1 MRFILTPTRL
11 RGPRLTA
18 PLLEVCLLW
27 LLSSAAAFAQPARIV
42 STSPSIT
49 ESLFA
54 LGLGD
59 RVVGVSTYCHYPPA
73 VLHLAKIG
81 TFIKPDAEKIAL
93 LRPDLVVVQKAK
105 SAQPL
110 PGRLAA
116 LGIKYVEV
124 EPGSLAEVYST
135 IQDIGRAT
143 GVEDRAQRLI
153 GDIRKRLDAIHAEAS
168 GGSRPTVLLIVG
180 RDPGLLS
187 NLIGVGP
194 GAYLD
199 ELIEIAGGRN
209 VLADSKVTYPRI
221 SMETVVRTDPE
232 VILDA
237 GAMGTTQN
245 DGTKGENELKQPWI
259 SHRELRAVRN
269 GLVFGLTSEALV
281 VPGPRVVEAVEI
293 ISQRIREAR
302 PPPVTDL
309 LEARDIAFAYGPNV
323 ILESAGFSAASGEF
337 VALLGLN
344 GAGKSTLLDI
354 LAGLRAAQSGS
365 VRIEGRELSQWSA
378 RDRAQTHQPLAARH
392 PRRASLH
399 RGADCADG
407 PLCSRRRV
415 V

>member
-1 MRFILTPTRL
+1 VRRNII
-11 RGPRLTA
+11 
-18 PLLEVCLLW
+18 LW
-27 LLSSAAAFAQPARIV
+27 LLSLAAAFAQPARIV

-59 RVVGVSTYCHYPPA
+59 RVVGVSSYCRYPPA
-73 VLHLAKIG
+73 VLKLAKIG
-81 TFIKPDAEKIAL
+81 SFIKPDAEKIAL

-116 LGIKYVEV
+116 LGIKYLEV
-124 EPGSLAEVYST
+124 EPGSLADVYST

-143 GVEDRAQRLI
+143 GVPDRAQRVI
-153 GDIRKRLDAIHAEAS
+153 ADIRKRLDTIHAEAS
-168 GGSRPTVLLIVG
+168 NRSRPTVLLIVG

-209 VLADSKVTYPRI
+209 VLADSKVAYPRI

-245 DGTKGENELKQPWI
+245 DGTKGENELKQPWLL
-259 SHRELRAVRN
+259 HRELRAVRN

-281 VPGPRVVEAVEI
+281 VPGPRVVDAVEI
-293 ISQRIREAR
+293 ISRRIREAR
-302 PPPVTDL
+302 PP
-309 LEARDIAFAYGPNV
+309 R
-323 ILESAGFSAASGEF
+323 
-337 VALLGLN
+337 
-344 GAGKSTLLDI
+344 
-354 LAGLRAAQSGS
+354 
-365 VRIEGRELSQWSA
+365 
-378 RDRAQTHQPLAARH
+378 
-392 PRRASLH
+392 
-399 RGADCADG
+399 
-407 PLCSRRRV
+407 
-415 V
+415 

>member
-1 MRFILTPTRL
+1 VRRNII
-11 RGPRLTA
+11 
-18 PLLEVCLLW
+18 LW
-27 LLSSAAAFAQPARIV
+27 LLSLAAAFAQPARIV

-59 RVVGVSTYCHYPPA
+59 RVVGVSSYCRYPPA
-73 VLHLAKIG
+73 VLKLAKIG
-81 TFIKPDAEKIAL
+81 SFIKPDAEKIAL

-116 LGIKYVEV
+116 LGIKYLEV
-124 EPGSLAEVYST
+124 EPGSLADVYST

-143 GVEDRAQRLI
+143 GVPDRAQRVI
-153 GDIRKRLDAIHAEAS
+153 ADIRKRLDAIHAEAS
-168 GGSRPTVLLIVG
+168 NRSRPTVLLIVG

-209 VLADSKVTYPRI
+209 VLADSKVAYPRI

-245 DGTKGENELKQPWI
+245 DGTKGENELKQPWLL
-259 SHRELRAVRN
+259 HRELRAVRN

-281 VPGPRVVEAVEI
+281 VPGPRVVDAVEI
-293 ISQRIREAR
+293 ISRRIREAR
-302 PPPVTDL
+302 PP
-309 LEARDIAFAYGPNV
+309 R
-323 ILESAGFSAASGEF
+323 
-337 VALLGLN
+337 
-344 GAGKSTLLDI
+344 
-354 LAGLRAAQSGS
+354 
-365 VRIEGRELSQWSA
+365 
-378 RDRAQTHQPLAARH
+378 
-392 PRRASLH
+392 
-399 RGADCADG
+399 
-407 PLCSRRRV
+407 
-415 V
+415 

>member
-1 MRFILTPTRL
+1 MRRNI
-11 RGPRLTA
+11 
-18 PLLEVCLLW
+18 LLW

-73 VLHLAKIG
+73 VSNLAKIG
-81 TFIKPDAEKIAL
+81 TFIKPDAEKIAQ

-143 GVEDRAQRLI
+143 GVQDRAQRLI
-153 GDIRKRLDAIHAEAS
+153 GDIRKRLDAIHAGSS
-168 GGSRPTVLLIVG
+168 GASRPTVLLIVG
-180 RDPGLLS
+180 RDPGMLT

-209 VLADSKVTYPRI
+209 VLADSKLTYPRI
-221 SMETVVRTDPE
+221 SLETVVRTDPE

-245 DGTKGENELKQPWI
+245 DGTKGENELKQPWMAAPRI
-259 SHRELRAVRN
+259 ACCPQRT
-269 GLVFGLTSEALV
+269 VFGLTSEALV
-281 VPGPRVVEAVEI
+281 VPGPRVVDAVEI
-293 ISQRIREAR
+293 ISRRIREA
-302 PPPVTDL
+302 
-309 LEARDIAFAYGPNV
+309 
-323 ILESAGFSAASGEF
+323 
-337 VALLGLN
+337 
-344 GAGKSTLLDI
+344 
-354 LAGLRAAQSGS
+354 
-365 VRIEGRELSQWSA
+365 
-378 RDRAQTHQPLAARH
+378 QP
-392 PRRASLH
+392 H
-399 RGADCADG
+399 R
-407 PLCSRRRV
+407 
-415 V
+415 

>member
-1 MRFILTPTRL
+1 MRRNII
-11 RGPRLTA
+11 
-18 PLLEVCLLW
+18 LW
-27 LLSSAAAFAQPARIV
+27 LLSLAAAFAQPARIV

-59 RVVGVSTYCHYPPA
+59 RVVGVSSYCRYPPA
-73 VLHLAKIG
+73 VLKLAKIG
-81 TFIKPDAEKIAL
+81 SFIKPDAEKIAL

-116 LGIKYVEV
+116 LGIKYLEV
-124 EPGSLAEVYST
+124 EPGSLADVYST

-143 GVEDRAQRLI
+143 GVPDRAQRVI
-153 GDIRKRLDAIHAEAS
+153 ADIRKRLDAIHAEAPNR
-168 GGSRPTVLLIVG
+168 SRPTVLLIVG

-209 VLADSKVTYPRI
+209 VLADSKVAYPRI

-245 DGTKGENELKQPWI
+245 DGTKGENELKQPWLL
-259 SHRELRAVRN
+259 HRELRAVRN

-281 VPGPRVVEAVEI
+281 VPGPRVVDAVEI
-293 ISQRIREAR
+293 ISRRIREAR
-302 PPPVTDL
+302 PP
-309 LEARDIAFAYGPNV
+309 R
-323 ILESAGFSAASGEF
+323 
-337 VALLGLN
+337 
-344 GAGKSTLLDI
+344 
-354 LAGLRAAQSGS
+354 
-365 VRIEGRELSQWSA
+365 
-378 RDRAQTHQPLAARH
+378 
-392 PRRASLH
+392 
-399 RGADCADG
+399 
-407 PLCSRRRV
+407 
-415 V
+415 

>member
-1 MRFILTPTRL
+1 VRRNI
-11 RGPRLTA
+11 
-18 PLLEVCLLW
+18 LLW
-27 LLSSAAAFAQPARIV
+27 LLCAAAAFAQPARIV

-81 TFIKPDAEKIAL
+81 TFIKPDAEKIAQ

-135 IQDIGRAT
+135 IQEIGRAT
-143 GVEDRAQRLI
+143 GVPDRAQRLI
-153 GDIRKRLDAIHAEAS
+153 ADIRKRLDAIHAAAS
-168 GGSRPTVLLIVG
+168 GASRPTVLLIVG

-187 NLIGVGP
+187 NLIGVAP

-209 VLADSKVTYPRI
+209 VLADSKVTYPKI

-245 DGTKGENELKQPWI
+245 DGTKGEKELKQPWLL
-259 SHRELRAVRN
+259 HRELRAVRN

-281 VPGPRVVEAVEI
+281 VPGPRVVDAVEI
-293 ISQRIREAR
+293 ISRRIREAR
-302 PPPVTDL
+302 PP
-309 LEARDIAFAYGPNV
+309 R
-323 ILESAGFSAASGEF
+323 
-337 VALLGLN
+337 
-344 GAGKSTLLDI
+344 
-354 LAGLRAAQSGS
+354 
-365 VRIEGRELSQWSA
+365 
-378 RDRAQTHQPLAARH
+378 
-392 PRRASLH
+392 
-399 RGADCADG
+399 
-407 PLCSRRRV
+407 
-415 V
+415 

>member
-1 MRFILTPTRL
+1 VRRNII
-11 RGPRLTA
+11 
-18 PLLEVCLLW
+18 LW
-27 LLSSAAAFAQPARIV
+27 LLSLAAAFAQPARIV

-59 RVVGVSTYCHYPPA
+59 RVVGVSSYCRYPPA
-73 VLHLAKIG
+73 VLKLAKIG
-81 TFIKPDAEKIAL
+81 SFIKPDAEKIAL

-116 LGIKYVEV
+116 LGIKYLEV
-124 EPGSLAEVYST
+124 EPGSLADVYST

-143 GVEDRAQRLI
+143 GVPDRAQRVI
-153 GDIRKRLDAIHAEAS
+153 ADIRKRLDAIHAEAPNR
-168 GGSRPTVLLIVG
+168 SRPTVLLIVG

-209 VLADSKVTYPRI
+209 VLADSKVAYPRI

-245 DGTKGENELKQPWI
+245 DGTKGENELKQPWLL
-259 SHRELRAVRN
+259 HRELRAVRN

-281 VPGPRVVEAVEI
+281 VPGPRVVDAVEI
-293 ISQRIREAR
+293 ISRRIREAR
-302 PPPVTDL
+302 PP
-309 LEARDIAFAYGPNV
+309 R
-323 ILESAGFSAASGEF
+323 
-337 VALLGLN
+337 
-344 GAGKSTLLDI
+344 
-354 LAGLRAAQSGS
+354 
-365 VRIEGRELSQWSA
+365 
-378 RDRAQTHQPLAARH
+378 
-392 PRRASLH
+392 
-399 RGADCADG
+399 
-407 PLCSRRRV
+407 
-415 V
+415 

>member
-1 MRFILTPTRL
+1 MRRNII
-11 RGPRLTA
+11 
-18 PLLEVCLLW
+18 LW
-27 LLSSAAAFAQPARIV
+27 LLSLAAAFAQPARIV

-59 RVVGVSTYCHYPPA
+59 RVVGVSSYCRYPPA
-73 VLHLAKIG
+73 VLKLAKIG
-81 TFIKPDAEKIAL
+81 SFIKPDAEKIAL

-116 LGIKYVEV
+116 LGIKYLEV
-124 EPGSLAEVYST
+124 EPGSLADVYST

-143 GVEDRAQRLI
+143 GVPDRAQRVI
-153 GDIRKRLDAIHAEAS
+153 ADIRKRLDAIHAEAS
-168 GGSRPTVLLIVG
+168 NRSRPTVLLIVG

-209 VLADSKVTYPRI
+209 VLADSKVAYPRI

-245 DGTKGENELKQPWI
+245 DGTKGENELKQPWLL
-259 SHRELRAVRN
+259 HRELRAVRN

-281 VPGPRVVEAVEI
+281 VPGPRVVDAVEI
-293 ISQRIREAR
+293 ISRRIREAR
-302 PPPVTDL
+302 PP
-309 LEARDIAFAYGPNV
+309 R
-323 ILESAGFSAASGEF
+323 
-337 VALLGLN
+337 
-344 GAGKSTLLDI
+344 
-354 LAGLRAAQSGS
+354 
-365 VRIEGRELSQWSA
+365 
-378 RDRAQTHQPLAARH
+378 
-392 PRRASLH
+392 
-399 RGADCADG
+399 
-407 PLCSRRRV
+407 
-415 V
+415 

>member
-1 MRFILTPTRL
+1 MRRNI
-11 RGPRLTA
+11 
-18 PLLEVCLLW
+18 LLW

-73 VLHLAKIG
+73 VANLAKIG
-81 TFIKPDAEKIAL
+81 SFIKPDAEKIAQ

-143 GVEDRAQRLI
+143 GVPDRAQRLI
-153 GDIRKRLDAIHAEAS
+153 GDIRKRLDAIHAGAS
-168 GGSRPTVLLIVG
+168 GPSRPTVLLIVG

-221 SMETVVRTDPE
+221 SMETVVRTNPE

-245 DGTKGENELKQPWI
+245 DGSKGENELKQPWLL
-259 SHRELRAVRN
+259 HRELRAVRN

-281 VPGPRVVEAVEI
+281 VPGPRVVDAVEI
-293 ISQRIREAR
+293 ISRRIREAR
-302 PPPVTDL
+302 PP
-309 LEARDIAFAYGPNV
+309 R
-323 ILESAGFSAASGEF
+323 
-337 VALLGLN
+337 
-344 GAGKSTLLDI
+344 
-354 LAGLRAAQSGS
+354 
-365 VRIEGRELSQWSA
+365 
-378 RDRAQTHQPLAARH
+378 
-392 PRRASLH
+392 
-399 RGADCADG
+399 
-407 PLCSRRRV
+407 
-415 V
+415 

>member
-1 MRFILTPTRL
+1 MRRNIIF
-11 RGPRLTA
+11 
-18 PLLEVCLLW
+18 W
-27 LLSSAAAFAQPARIV
+27 LLCAAAAFAQPARIV

-59 RVVGVSTYCHYPPA
+59 RVVGVSSYCRYPPA
-73 VLHLAKIG
+73 VLKLTKIG
-81 TFIKPDAEKIAL
+81 SFIKPDAEKIAL

-143 GVEDRAQRLI
+143 GVGDRAQRLI
-153 GDIRKRLDAIHAEAS
+153 SDIRKRLDAIHAAAS
-168 GGSRPTVLLIVG
+168 GGSRPSVLLIVG

-209 VLADSKVTYPRI
+209 VLADSKVAYPRI

-245 DGTKGENELKQPWI
+245 DGTKGESELKQPWML
-259 SHRELRAVRN
+259 HRELRAVRN

-281 VPGPRVVEAVEI
+281 VPGPRVVDAVEM
-293 ISQRIREAR
+293 ISRRIREAR
-302 PPPVTDL
+302 PP
-309 LEARDIAFAYGPNV
+309 R
-323 ILESAGFSAASGEF
+323 
-337 VALLGLN
+337 
-344 GAGKSTLLDI
+344 
-354 LAGLRAAQSGS
+354 
-365 VRIEGRELSQWSA
+365 
-378 RDRAQTHQPLAARH
+378 
-392 PRRASLH
+392 
-399 RGADCADG
+399 
-407 PLCSRRRV
+407 
-415 V
+415 